1 MQACGEIERKPL
13 SKGVVQMTV
22 GEIAFLLIVGV
33 AFGLFSAT
41 IAYVSWHTSSRTPPQ
56 QDT

>member
-1 MQACGEIERKPL
+1 
-13 SKGVVQMTV
+13 MTV